1 MLRSARII
9 AWVLVFILT
18 LLSVVPPWLRPT
30 TNVSHNVEHFAALF
44 VTGVAFGLGYS
55 RRPVI
60 VGLVLVFFCAAIEIV
75 QLLVPG
81 RHARLSDFIVDA
93 VAATAGVAAAFVG
106 GRAAKGSRYRRWLAW
121 SFSLRRFQNR
131 TTGAPLL
138 SSMNATPRQFQ
149 LSGESQAQ
157 WLFDRDLVLRGDFGF
172 VLPTWNF
179 GLHFSEQTP
188 GTRMVLFLE
197 GVECRQT

>member
-1 MLRSARII
+1 VISPNPCRPAFQGASDFFADLLDDALEISLVNFAVTTEQPPISLRSSFTYEIHARCEMFKSRAIMSLMLRSARII

-106 GRAAKGSRYRRWLAW
+106 GRAAKGSRYRR
-121 SFSLRRFQNR
+121 
-131 TTGAPLL
+131 
-138 SSMNATPRQFQ
+138 
-149 LSGESQAQ
+149 
-157 WLFDRDLVLRGDFGF
+157 
-172 VLPTWNF
+172 
-179 GLHFSEQTP
+179 
-188 GTRMVLFLE
+188 
-197 GVECRQT
+197 